1 MQVKQ
6 APVVHIPNRKAE
18 EVDEFDMFLKDKLVT
33 SRREENVPLKS
44 VMCELKV
51 DVAKLNAWLDE
62 RMKL

>member
-6 APVVHIPNRKAE
+6 APVHMPNRKAE

-44 VMCELKV
+44 VACELKV
-51 DVAKLNAWLDE
+51 DVAELNAWLDE